1 MSEENRDALID
12 AYFEAMDAEDLEVVR
27 PALADDFV
35 YESLGGDLE
44 GFAGLET
51 YLTELRGLS
60 NTTHEVT
67 LRVHDEDASVA
78 EGTVTG
84 EGEDGLTEADF
95 CNVFEFDA
103 TDEGI
108 TRIGVYLNDA

>member
-1 MSEENRDALID
+1 MSNADRNALID
-12 AYFEAMDAEDLEVVR
+12 AYFEAMDAADLEIVR
-27 PALADDFV
+27 PALADGFV
-35 YESLGGDLE
+35 YQSLGGDLE

-51 YLTELRGLS
+51 YMEQLRGLS

-67 LRVHDEDASVA
+67 LRVHGETASVT

-84 EGEDGLTEADF
+84 EGEDGTVQADF
-95 CNVFEFDA
+95 CDVFEFDPA
-103 TDEGI
+103 GEAI

>member
-1 MSEENRDALID
+1 MSESDRDELID
-12 AYFEAMDAEDLEVVR
+12 AYFDAMDAEDLDIVR

-35 YESLGGDLE
+35 YESLDGDLE

-51 YLTELRGLS
+51 YMNELRGLS
-60 NTTHEVT
+60 ETTHEVT
-67 LRVHDEDASVA
+67 LRIHGETASVA

-84 EGEDGLTEADF
+84 ESGDGSIEADF
-95 CNVFEFDA
+95 CNVFEFDG
-103 TDEGI
+103 DEGGI

>member
-1 MSEENRDALID
+1 MSETDRNDLID
-12 AYFEAMDAEDLEVVR
+12 AYFDAMDAGDLELVR

-35 YESLGGDLE
+35 YESLAGDLE

-51 YLTELRGLS
+51 YMEELRGLA

-67 LRVHDEDASVA
+67 LRLHDGAASVA

-84 EGEDGLTEADF
+84 ESGDGPAQAEF

-103 TDEGI
+103 DEERI